1 MSKFCSKCSLAVFFK
16 LLTLFLCFLYLSIS
30 DCLLIFFAILRI
42 RSRFLIS
49 LLSSLLNHGLSLLRI
64 VTILV
69 GMHSLATLRN
79 FSVKYVV
86 AMVDPTKST
95 KSQIKKKK
103 SHESVN
109 TLPKTL
115 IKDERNSLKVLIYTL
130 QDFFFKK
137 ITKTADKLFLFW
149 QIRV

>member
-1 MSKFCSKCSLAVFFK
+1 M
-16 LLTLFLCFLYLSIS
+16 
-30 DCLLIFFAILRI
+30 
-42 RSRFLIS
+42 
-49 LLSSLLNHGLSLLRI
+49 
-64 VTILV
+64 V

-79 FSVKYVV
+79 VSVKYVV

-95 KSQIKKKK
+95 KSPIKKKA

-130 QDFFFKK
+130 QDFFF
-137 ITKTADKLFLFW
+137 
-149 QIRV
+149 